1 MKSKSTLL
9 ILLFLAGFINAQ
21 ENYNL
26 QMRGHLA
33 FPGRELANIGGYVDS
48 LGNEYA
54 LVGTNTGLSIV
65 NVTKINNL
73 KIVKFD
79 MFEDPPKAS
88 KSDFTKH
95 YSNHYQI
102 KHMPLV

>member
-9 ILLFLAGFINAQ
+9 ILLFLAGFIHAQ

-26 QMRGHLA
+26 QMRGNLP

-65 NVTKINNL
+65 NVTDSDKPGNA
-73 KIVKFD
+73 F
-79 MFEDPPKAS
+79 AS
-88 KSDFTKH
+88 LS
-95 YSNHYQI
+95 YSSQGQASGV
-102 KHMPLV
+102 LVRRVLSA